1 MQLSPGLLKNH
12 RPKLLLAFSLPG
24 MHLIHENKILV
35 CVQNDLDTYTQAEIQ
50 ASKHTHFHTHRAH
63 LRASKNGLPPRS
75 NFFARNA
82 IIHNHSRPF
91 SVYEELDTVQS
102 YISVIFDAHILQK
115 HIVAASCAP
124 GYSSEIIA
132 VAKTALQVIV
142 LVSDNY
148 NYPYSSFFF
157 TKGCTHSL
165 ALALTL
171 LTYLL
176 Y

>member
-24 MHLIHENKILV
+24 MHLIHENKILA
-35 CVQNDLDTYTQAEIQ
+35 CVQNDLT
-50 ASKHTHFHTHRAH
+50 HTHKQKYKRANTHTFTHRVH
-63 LRASKNGLPPRS
+63 LRASKDGLPPRS
-75 NFFARNA
+75 NFFTRNA

-91 SVYEELDTVQS
+91 SVYEELDSVQS

-115 HIVAASCAP
+115 HIVAACCAP

-148 NYPYSSFFF
+148 NYPF
-157 TKGCTHSL
+157 TKGWTHSL